1 MTMTTDKNW
10 THRERAMLNQIKN
23 LREQNAAL
31 AEALAQERVWRK
43 AAWRECWD
51 RLQMRTMSALIGM
64 LEVYRGIES
73 FERRFHKDTM
83 RRIA

>member
-1 MTMTTDKNW
+1 MSTHNW
-10 THRERAMLNQIKN
+10 SHRERAMLNQIRN

-31 AEALAQERVWRK
+31 AEALAMERIWRK

-51 RLQMRTMSALIGM
+51 RLNGRLMNVVFGM
-64 LEVYRGIES
+64 LEIRRGIES
-73 FERRFHKDTM
+73 FERRFHKDTL